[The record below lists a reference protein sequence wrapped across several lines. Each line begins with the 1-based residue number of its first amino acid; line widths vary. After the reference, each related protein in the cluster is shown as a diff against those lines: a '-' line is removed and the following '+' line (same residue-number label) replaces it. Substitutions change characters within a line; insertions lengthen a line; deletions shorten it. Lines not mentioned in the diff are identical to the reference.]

1 MAGRGGQV
9 RTVEAGAR
17 RCASVK
23 REIRRVAVGSGVT
36 MALSSQLQ
44 SLDALKYVELQQVAK
59 AAGLRA
65 NLRVSGGDRAE
76 WWGNAVLSSPWCCCG
91 RRAE

>member
-1 MAGRGGQV
+1 M
-9 RTVEAGAR
+9 
-17 RCASVK
+17 SVK
-23 REIRRVAVGSGVT
+23 REIRRAAVGSRIT

-65 NLRVSGGDRAE
+65 NLRVSGGGRE
-76 WWGNAVLSSPWCCCG
+76 ERWGNVVPSSS
-91 RRAE
+91 